1 MRYFVFLTF
10 LLTVFVGN
18 AQDLNGIWRGKLLQS
33 PGGCFPE
40 YNIELQINFIPTANT
55 LSGKA
60 FDYRD
65 TSKFV
70 KLDFIGRYN
79 GTTKRMVIIENTLM
93 DVHIPESCVPCVK
106 TYDLTWSKSGNE
118 ETLTGECK
126 GREYGSNNACP
137 SYKIVLKRVAKSD
150 FATDVEQSA
159 DLQELQKKLRLQP
172 RSTELVKT
180 IIVPTAEIRLDFY
193 DNAEID
199 NDTITVLMNG
209 KLLLYRQM
217 LKATPLTLTIH
228 AFPST
233 DYELIMY
240 ADNLGSIPPNTAL
253 LVITAGAKKYE
264 VRLASSEEKSA
275 AVKFR
280 YEEPPGEKIKN

>member
-1 MRYFVFLTF
+1 
-10 LLTVFVGN
+10 
-18 AQDLNGIWRGKLLQS
+18 
-33 PGGCFPE
+33 
-40 YNIELQINFIPTANT
+40 
-55 LSGKA
+55 
-60 FDYRD
+60 
-65 TSKFV
+65 
-70 KLDFIGRYN
+70 
-79 GTTKRMVIIENTLM
+79 VIIENTLL
-93 DVHIPESCVPCVK
+93 DTRIPETCVPCVK

-118 ETLTGECK
+118 EILSGECK
-126 GREYGSNNACP
+126 GREYGSNNTCP

-150 FATDVEQSA
+150 FAVDVEQSA
-159 DLQELQKKLRLQP
+159 DLLELQKKLRLQP
-172 RSTELVKT
+172 RSKELVKT
-180 IIVPTAEIRLDFY
+180 IVVPSGEIRLDFY

-199 NDTITVLMNG
+199 NDTITVLLNG

-217 LKATPLTLTIH
+217 LKATPLTITLH
-228 AFPST
+228 AFPAT

-280 YEEPPGEKIKN
+280 YEEPLK